1 LFVET
6 RINIIIIL
14 FSIFKVTSGDLMSN
28 NPHVVPVPS
37 RAKID
42 DEGQNNFMESRF
54 LFKSAMTFS

>member
-1 LFVET
+1 
-6 RINIIIIL
+6 
-14 FSIFKVTSGDLMSN
+14 MSN